1 MAPGSGLGGG
11 RMSWAEATA
20 GPLAGA
26 TCLWQD
32 LDGLHVEAAPSAAPP
47 TSILWAWRADSLLV
61 RVRLDKQTA
70 YVAVHDPVSQQP
82 VRTVPWSP
90 EDGRVAGSAGRGP
103 DPAGD
108 GTGATYEQVVIDTDG
123 GGPVTFVRP
132 AVTGG
137 RPGRDA

>member
-1 MAPGSGLGGG
+1 MAAGSGLGGG

-20 GPLAGA
+20 GPLQNA

-47 TSILWAWRADSLLV
+47 TSILWGWRPDSLLV
-61 RVRLDKQTA
+61 RMRLDGPTA
-70 YVAVHDPVSQQP
+70 YVAVHDPAGQQP
-82 VRTVPWSP
+82 VRTVPWSLA
-90 EDGRVAGSAGRGP
+90 DGRVAGSAGHGP
-103 DPAGD
+103 DPASG
-108 GTGATYEQVVIDTDG
+108 GTGATYEQVILDADG

-132 AVTGG
+132 ASTAV